1 MTNDAKVPVWLDCDP
16 GHDDAFAI
24 LLAAYHPSMDLLGIS
39 TVHGNASL
47 VNTTRNA
54 GSILTAI
61 GKPDI
66 PVYSGAAKGLI
77 RPAVHADAI
86 HGESGLDG
94 THLLPTPLTPPKA
107 EPCIPAIA
115 AALSKTQPGT
125 AWVVATGALTNIA
138 MLFQAYPELASHIA
152 GLSIMGGSIGSKFTN
167 APMGVVDDTTRIGNY
182 TPWAEFNILVDPE
195 AASFL
200 LSHPIL
206 SLKTTLI
213 PLDVTHLVLATEDV
227 QRLLTFGKKGSSVS
241 ASESPAELID
251 DGKKE
256 CSTLRKMLLEL
267 LLFFAKTYAEV
278 FGITAGPPL
287 HDPLAVAAILDSI
300 VASTATSNPTP
311 LLQDYLPAGKRERYA
326 VQVITEGSHAE
337 ALAGKAQTGR
347 TVATLLGEGEE
358 GVRIPRGLNVERFW
372 GLIEDCL
379 VVADE
384 VNASRGLV

>member
-1 MTNDAKVPVWLDCDP
+1 MGSNGKVPVWLDCDP

-24 LLAAYHPSMDLLGIS
+24 LLAAYHPSMELLGIS

-47 VNTTRNA
+47 ANTTWNTS
-54 GSILTAI
+54 SILTAI

-94 THLLPTPLTPPKA
+94 TRLLPTPLTPFKT

-115 AALSKTQPGT
+115 AALFKTPPVT

-138 MLFQAYPELASHIA
+138 LLFQAHPELASHIK
-152 GLSIMGGSIGSKFTN
+152 GLSIMGGALGSSFTT
-167 APMGVVDDTTRIGNY
+167 APMGIVNDTSRIGNY
-182 TPWAEFNILVDPE
+182 TPYAEFNILVDPE

-213 PLDVTHLVLATEDV
+213 PLDVTHLVLATKDV
-227 QRLLTFGKKGSSVS
+227 QEMLHYGKTNLNSEETGSGKGSGKRKCSV
-241 ASESPAELID
+241 
-251 DGKKE
+251 
-256 CSTLRKMLLEL
+256 LRTMLLEL
-267 LLFFAKTYAEV
+267 LLFIAKTYAEV

-287 HDPLAVAAILDSI
+287 HDPLAVAALLDSI
-300 VASTATSNPTP
+300 PGFNP
-311 LLQDYLPAGKRERYA
+311 LFQDYLQPGHRERYA
-326 VQVITEGSHAE
+326 VKVITEGTHAE
-337 ALAGKAQTGR
+337 ALAGEAQTGR
-347 TVATLLGEGEE
+347 TVATLLDEGED
-358 GVRIPRGLNVERFW
+358 GIRIPRGLDVRRFW
-372 GLIEDCL
+372 DMIEDCL
-379 VVADE
+379 VRADE
-384 VNASRGLV
+384 VNAKK